1 MFDKLKKEYVENITY
16 ILTNPT
22 EIDVEYWLLRL
33 EELTKGLR
41 DYVSLCQTLK
51 QKYDL

>member
-1 MFDKLKKEYVENITY
+1 MFEKLKQEYAEHITY

-33 EELTKGLR
+33 EELTNGLR
-41 DYVSLCQTLK
+41 DYVSLCQALK
-51 QKYDL
+51 QKYAL